1 MAEFIK
7 KNFIF
12 LLPVP
17 SDALT
22 KLQRVQVKSV
32 SLELIALAEQAQ
44 MTEPPMLGAR
54 CPIEWEQKIRDIACA
69 SFGNS
74 QGNLELSRLKLIA
87 GISIN

>member
-1 MAEFIK
+1 MAESLK

-12 LLPVP
+12 LFPVP

-54 CPIEWEQKIRDIACA
+54 CPIEWEQK
-69 SFGNS
+69 
-74 QGNLELSRLKLIA
+74 L
-87 GISIN
+87 GI